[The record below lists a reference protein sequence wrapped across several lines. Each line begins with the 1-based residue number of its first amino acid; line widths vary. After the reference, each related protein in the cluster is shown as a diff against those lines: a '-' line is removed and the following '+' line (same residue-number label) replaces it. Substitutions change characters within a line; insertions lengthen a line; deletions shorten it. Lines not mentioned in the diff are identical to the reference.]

1 MNSILRIHFTKKMHR
16 IGHTCTARKSR
27 CQLQFQYPCLM
38 FRSYFTKDGFQYFPA
53 VLGTPNNM
61 IFARIDNIAI
71 ALVGDPAIIRTH
83 VLYYTAIRQIVKCLF
98 GASHRRLTSPCLVY
112 WTQVE
117 LYQSSVKERTL
128 ILGGTEWL
136 PHAWGALLPLPSD
149 CHPPVQETLLGML
162 GLANMPGPLS
172 LASVGQVYRADRL
185 WTWTTKP
192 LTNLP
197 IVSVFRSI

>member
-1 MNSILRIHFTKKMHR
+1 M
-16 IGHTCTARKSR
+16 IGHTCTARKCR
-27 CQLQFQYPCLM
+27 CQLQFQNRCLM
-38 FRSYFTKDGFQYFPA
+38 FPGYFMKAGFQPCGYLVNQHFPS

-71 ALVGDPAIIRTH
+71 ALVGDPTIIRTH
-83 VLYYTAIRQIVKCLF
+83 VLSYTAIRQIVRCLF
-98 GASHRRLTSPCLVY
+98 GASHRRLTFPCLVY